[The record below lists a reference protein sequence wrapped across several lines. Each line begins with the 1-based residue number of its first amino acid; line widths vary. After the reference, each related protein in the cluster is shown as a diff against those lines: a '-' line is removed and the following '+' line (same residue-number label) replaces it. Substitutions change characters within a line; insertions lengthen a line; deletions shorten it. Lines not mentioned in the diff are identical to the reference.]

1 MIQTYHAHIYF
12 TLDEM
17 KLAEQVR
24 ENIIKALPQLTY
36 AGQLIPIPIGPHPK
50 PMFEI
55 HIPADSINY
64 AMASIDAVRQG
75 LSVLIHPVQHDEMAA
90 HTSDSRWLG
99 EKLPLNLEILKQLIG
114 K

>member
-1 MIQTYHAHIYF
+1 MYHAHIYF
-12 TLDEM
+12 NLAEM
-17 KLAEQVR
+17 TLAEQVR